1 MNINENL
8 FTQALQLPEP
18 WYVEHSAFDQE
29 TGVLG
34 LRLNFK
40 RGSLFACPTC
50 GKEVKAYD
58 TKEKTWRHLNFFQY
72 RCEITA
78 RVPRVKCEE
87 HGVLQVT
94 VPWARSGSSLT
105 LLFEALS
112 LTLIREMPVS
122 AAAKILGEDDEK
134 LWRVAEHYVEEA
146 RSKAD
151 YSEVSMIGV
160 DETSKGKGHDYVSI
174 VVDLEK
180 KQTISV
186 EEGKDSEVLNTFRK
200 DFEEHGGKAEN
211 IRHVSIDMSPA
222 FIKGVHENF
231 PQAEITFDRFHI
243 MKVLNK
249 AVDEVRKVEV
259 RDNEELKQ
267 TKYLWLKNRDELTAA
282 QSRKLLNFEAITEL
296 VPSKMVKAY
305 HLKETF
311 QEIYQ
316 ERTLKSFAFQLKRW
330 YFWATHS
337 KIPQMVKAA
346 KTIKAHWEGVMQWFK
361 SRLTNAILEGFNSLI
376 QAAKARARGYRTF
389 RNYKTV
395 IFLLTGKLDFSRI
408 THTI

>member
-1 MNINENL
+1 MNVNESL
-8 FTQALQLPEP
+8 FTQALQLPEA
-18 WYVEHSAFDQE
+18 WYVEYSEFDHE
-29 TGVLG
+29 AGVLG
-34 LRLNFK
+34 LHLNFK
-40 RGSLFACPTC
+40 RGSNFTCPTC

-78 RVPRVKCEE
+78 RVPRVKCED
-87 HGVLQVT
+87 HGVLQVA

-105 LLFEALS
+105 LLFEAIS

-122 AAAKILGEDDEK
+122 AAARILGEDDEK
-134 LWRVAEHYVEEA
+134 LWRVADHYVEEA
-146 RSKAD
+146 LSEAD
-151 YSEVSMIGV
+151 YSDVSVIGV

-180 KQTISV
+180 KKAIFV
-186 EEGKDSEVLNTFRK
+186 EEGRDSEVLDKFRK
-200 DFEEHGGKAEN
+200 NLEEHGGKAEN
-211 IRHVSIDMSPA
+211 IKHVSIDMSRA
-222 FIKGVHENF
+222 FIKGVKDNF
-231 PQAEITFDRFHI
+231 PQADITFDRFHI

-249 AVDEVRKVEV
+249 AVDEVRKMEV
-259 RDNEELKQ
+259 TDEEDLKK
-267 TKYLWLKNRDELTAA
+267 TKYLWLKNREELTAA

-305 HLKETF
+305 HIKETF
-311 QEIYQ
+311 QAIYK
-316 ERTLKSFAFQLKRW
+316 EKTLKGFVFQLKQW

-337 KIPQMVKAA
+337 KIPQMIKAA
-346 KTIKAHWEGVMQWFK
+346 KTIKAHWDGVVQWFK
-361 SRLTNAILEGFNSLI
+361 TRLTNAILEGFNSLI
-376 QAAKARARGYRTF
+376 QAAKSKARGYRTF
-389 RNYKTV
+389 KNYKIV